1 MKYKIIY
8 SQKAEEDLARL
19 LKDEQPA
26 YKKALKLIAELY
38 DHPSTGTGHP
48 EPLTGRPNQWSRR
61 ITKKHRLVYE
71 IQDEVITVLV
81 LSACKH
87 YNDK

>member
-1 MKYKIIY
+1 MYNLEYTDKAKQDMQWLKRNEAKAY
-8 SQKAEEDLARL
+8 QKLEKL
-19 LKDEQPA
+19 L
-26 YKKALKLIAELY
+26 LELM